1 VQITEKTYNSLPNHL
16 KVLFFKL
23 PNPGSDEVLAGFP
36 DAPSCGEY
44 KNGRSEAIG
53 SGAGVT
59 YMPQKPQGT
68 IYSDK
73 GSAARFFYCAKAS
86 PEDRNEGLE
95 DLPMQSAG
103 TVTDREDGSAGLN
116 SPRAGAGRNSGSR
129 NPHPTVKPTAL
140 MRYLCRLITPPN
152 GLILDPFAGSGST
165 GKAAA
170 IEGFRTILIEVDP
183 DYCELAKHRVQEP
196 PSLFNLPPRE
206 PGPEPAMEQ
215 TTLFS
220 EAVQ

>member
-1 VQITEKTYNSLPNHL
+1 MAAEEQAMKPYFQDQWTTLY
-16 KVLFFKL
+16 
-23 PNPGSDEVLAGFP
+23 
-36 DAPSCGEY
+36 CGEG
-44 KNGRSEAIG
+44 NSR
-53 SGAGVT
+53 
-59 YMPQKPQGT
+59 PQDERWLKA
-68 IYSDK
+68 

-86 PEDRNEGLE
+86 QEDRNEGLE

-103 TVTDREDGSAGLN
+103 TVTDRKDGSAGLN

-183 DYCELAKHRVQEP
+183 DYCELAKRRVQEP
-196 PSLFNLPPRE
+196 PSLFNPLPRE
-206 PGPEPAMEQ
+206 PESESTMEQ

-220 EAVQ
+220 EAAG